1 MKVLNLPASGP
12 FAQPPEVRRSIFRLG
27 MFLLACVMALAI
39 AVAFH
44 YETASADSTASAE
57 SDVRMAEMTVGT
69 NNQLNFAK
77 VGFID
82 IPDDLDGGL
91 WNDTGSL
98 DNVTF
103 THDGQ
108 NYTVNALYYTE
119 FQGDTQYLLVHADL
133 PLPPGLTLQFAEQ
146 QYVVADA
153 VEIGWGES
161 VYRWDLEGNPGWA
174 EGSIQEVSLT
184 AP

>member
-1 MKVLNLPASGP
+1 MRELNLPASGP

-27 MFLLACVMALAI
+27 MFLLACVMALVI

-44 YETASADSTASAE
+44 YETASADS
-57 SDVRMAEMTVGT
+57 DVWTAEMTVGA

-108 NYTVNALYYTE
+108 DYTVNALYYTE

-133 PLPPGLTLQFAEQ
+133 PLPAGLTLQFAEQ
-146 QYVVADA
+146 QYNVADA

-161 VYRWDLEGNPGWA
+161 VYRWALEGNPGWA
-174 EGSIQEVSLT
+174 EGSIQAVSLT